1 MEALKIRRES
11 NAKKGAERK
20 DLSSLLWKIA
30 DVNRER
36 QNFEDARKLAR
47 AAYELDKAR
56 VAKGGTSDQANFGR
70 DCGRLGYLAMLS
82 GDYKDAA
89 SRFTMGTGILKT
101 LDQKHRLMGSDRQ
114 QWLQVQLRQGA
125 VVAAINASKNLDA
138 ALDTLKAADQAAE
151 LLILRAVLAAR
162 DGKHANA
169 HQFAQKILRRDPTTN
184 ARSHYDVAP
193 ADAACVHAVR
203 KGRLLSELKVEELAA
218 VQGYV
223 DEAVQSLQYAIHQD
237 AAYLPRMLN
246 NDELDIVRDDAKY
259 RELIDQLKKVP
270 ALPAVTASAGAGAK
284 RALERQSRATQ
295 RTATPVSAGRRLD
308 KKPIGRRVR
317 PCSTRSASASPNTVG
332 ELEAVTRQPGGKS
345 DLRKFRV
352 LVDDKMPVR
361 AQRVKT
367 RRKMDR
373 LRT

>member
-1 MEALKIRRES
+1 
-11 NAKKGAERK
+11 
-20 DLSSLLWKIA
+20 
-30 DVNRER
+30 
-36 QNFEDARKLAR
+36 
-47 AAYELDKAR
+47 
-56 VAKGGTSDQANFGR
+56 
-70 DCGRLGYLAMLS
+70 
-82 GDYKDAA
+82 
-89 SRFTMGTGILKT
+89 MGTGILKT

-138 ALDTLKAADQAAE
+138 AMDTLKAADQAAE

-169 HQFAQKILRRDPTTN
+169 HQFAQKILRQ
-184 ARSHYDVAP
+184 RSDDECPQPLRCGA

-237 AAYLPRMLN
+237 VAYLPRMLN

-270 ALPAVTASAGAGAK
+270 ARTAVTASAGAAPK

-295 RTATPVSAGRRLD
+295 RTATPVSAGRRL
-308 KKPIGRRVR
+308 
-317 PCSTRSASASPNTVG
+317 
-332 ELEAVTRQPGGKS
+332 E
-345 DLRKFRV
+345 
-352 LVDDKMPVR
+352 
-361 AQRVKT
+361 
-367 RRKMDR
+367 
-373 LRT
+373 